1 MASSGN
7 RPRRSGRPPARK
19 SGAGAPKKAG
29 GGRSGKSPSGSRA
42 KAPAKKTPVVF
53 DQRPDVIEEEPRLF
67 RLGIVPGATVGRWV
81 DTWKQRMPH
90 VGIEIV
96 ELSAQTQE
104 QSFAD
109 DVIDA
114 ALVRL
119 PLTDAGL
126 QVIPLY
132 EELPVVVAS
141 VESHLMA
148 AEELD
153 IADLA
158 GEVVL
163 TTHEDVLGP
172 LDLPGTRASTVP
184 PLNTT
189 QDAIATV
196 AAGVGIV
203 VVPMSLARLHH
214 RKDAGY
220 RVLRGGP
227 VAPVG
232 FAWPAARTTADVETF
247 IGIIRGRTAN
257 SSR

>member
-7 RPRRSGRPPARK
+7 RPRRAGRPPARK
-19 SGAGAPKKAG
+19 PGAGAPKKTG
-29 GGRSGKSPSGSRA
+29 VGRSGQAPSSGRA
-42 KAPAKKTPVVF
+42 KAPGKKAPVVF
-53 DQRPDVIEEEPRLF
+53 DQRSDVIEEEPRLF

-96 ELSAQTQE
+96 ELSAQAQE
-104 QSFAD
+104 QAFAD
-109 DVIDA
+109 ELIDA

-119 PLTDAGL
+119 PLSDAGL

-141 VESHLMA
+141 AESHLMA

-153 IADLA
+153 VADLA

-163 TTHEDVLGP
+163 TTHDDVLGP
-172 LDLPGTRASTVP
+172 VDLPGTLASSIP

-203 VVPMSLARLHH
+203 VMPMSLARLYH

-227 VAPVG
+227 LAPVG
-232 FAWPAARTTADVETF
+232 FAWPAARTTPDVETF